1 MEYFQRN
8 TQQSEVLQRQNSGI
22 VLCDTV
28 QSISNVMID
37 VKPINAGQPPR
48 QIMYDSSFNHFS
60 PNREGMAEEIIVEQI
75 SDFKS
80 PENRL
85 KR

>member
-22 VLCDTV
+22 VLRDTV

-48 QIMYDSSFNHFS
+48 QIM
-60 PNREGMAEEIIVEQI
+60 
-75 SDFKS
+75 
-80 PENRL
+80 
-85 KR
+85 

>member
-22 VLCDTV
+22 VLRDTV

-37 VKPINAGQPPR
+37 VKPINAGQLPR
-48 QIMYDSSFNHFS
+48 QIM
-60 PNREGMAEEIIVEQI
+60 
-75 SDFKS
+75 
-80 PENRL
+80 
-85 KR
+85 

>member
-1 MEYFQRN
+1 MEAHSPNKHPRNSHNSLQDMEYFQRN

-22 VLCDTV
+22 VLRDTV

-48 QIMYDSSFNHFS
+48 QIM
-60 PNREGMAEEIIVEQI
+60 
-75 SDFKS
+75 
-80 PENRL
+80 
-85 KR
+85 